1 MPSRVA
7 FAVSSGTD
15 SRTILDENGA
25 ETGKFTMYESK
36 EEWLKA
42 NNGEAKVEDTDM
54 VFIKDTGEM
63 ILGKDLS
70 NTLKREKA
78 DLSITYTKTGFDA
91 GEVRPEYYYDCK
103 MKTPDMQEAV
113 YQGRSADQFRNFQ
126 WNHARGKYTGERC
139 FKH

>member
-1 MPSRVA
+1 
-7 FAVSSGTD
+7 
-15 SRTILDENGA
+15 
-25 ETGKFTMYESK
+25 
-36 EEWLKA
+36 
-42 NNGEAKVEDTDM
+42 M

-103 MKTPDMQEAV
+103 MKTRICRKQYSIPRKTS
-113 YQGRSADQFRNFQ
+113 RSISKFQ